1 MNKSRL
7 ILTSDELN
15 LFIEGRAKAANISSK
30 SFLVTVLGDVLA
42 VHGQWIWLGSLI
54 EALGGLG
61 FSERLVRTSVFRLV
75 QDDWLQ
81 TKKVG
86 RRSYYCLSE
95 TAKRANQK
103 AERRIYAGKLPQWD
117 GRWLLVIPTFVSEP
131 QLSEF
136 RRQLEWQGF
145 SLLSGGVYA
154 HPSFDKQSLEE
165 TVNERNL
172 SDSVII
178 LSSKTLDSASNGVL
192 KKLVHEKWNIGEL
205 EQAYQQFLDAYQPV
219 YAHLQQ
225 ISDGKSEPLNSQQSF
240 LLRILIIH
248 EYRRILLKDHELPQ
262 DMLPSEW
269 QGFTVHQYVS
279 QMYALLAKPS
289 IYYVRQ
295 SLFNDDGGLP
305 QEEPMFW
312 QRFELENT

>member
-1 MNKSRL
+1 M
-7 ILTSDELN
+7 TSDELN

-54 EALGGLG
+54 EALEGLG

-75 QDDWLQ
+75 KDGWLK

-86 RRSYYCLSE
+86 RRSYYCL
-95 TAKRANQK
+95 TQDAKLANQK

-117 GRWLLVIPTFVSEP
+117 GRWLLVIPTFVNEP

-136 RRQLEWQGF
+136 RRQLEWLGF
-145 SLLSGGVYA
+145 SLLSSGVYA
-154 HPSFDKQSLEE
+154 HPSFEQQSLEE
-165 TVNERNL
+165 TVNELNL

-178 LSSKTLDSASNGVL
+178 LSSKTLDEASNGVL
-192 KKLVHEKWNIGEL
+192 KKLVHDKWNISEL

-219 YAHLQQ
+219 YTHLQQ
-225 ISDGKSEPLNSQQSF
+225 VNAGNSQALSQQQSF
-240 LLRILIIH
+240 LLRILLVH

-262 DMLPSEW
+262 DMLPSDW

-279 QMYALLAKPS
+279 QMYALLAKNS
-289 IYYVRQ
+289 IAYIRN